1 MNPENICKRIWI
13 FVFCKNLSNKYSQK
27 RLNSTKKLD
36 TIKTASKKAI
46 QKTAHATGDLIAN
59 KITDK
64 ITSVSAELPSKK
76 KKNTTENNNTNNETE
91 VPRERYISSEK
102 RQQIIDELKLV

>member
-76 KKNTTENNNTNNETE
+76 KK
-91 VPRERYISSEK
+91 I
-102 RQQIIDELKLV
+102 QQKIITLIMKQKYQGKDTYLQKKDNKLLMN

>member
-36 TIKTASKKAI
+36 TIKTASKKVI

>member
-76 KKNTTENNNTNNETE
+76 KKNTTENNNTNNDTE

>member
-76 KKNTTENNNTNNETE
+76 KKKYN
-91 VPRERYISSEK
+91 RK
-102 RQQIIDELKLV
+102 

>member
-76 KKNTTENNNTNNETE
+76 KKK
-91 VPRERYISSEK
+91 I
-102 RQQIIDELKLV
+102 QQKIITLIMKQKYQGKDTYLQKKDNKLLMN